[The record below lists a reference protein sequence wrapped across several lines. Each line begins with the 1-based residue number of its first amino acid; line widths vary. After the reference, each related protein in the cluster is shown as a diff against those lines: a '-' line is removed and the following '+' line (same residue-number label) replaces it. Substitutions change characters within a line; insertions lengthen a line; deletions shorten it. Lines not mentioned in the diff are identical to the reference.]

1 MNKRW
6 LGLVFVAL
14 SLVFSAVVYND
25 LPERVATHFG
35 VDGKP
40 DGWSSREMA
49 AFGIPF
55 FGVVMF
61 GLFHGLPRILPKK
74 QNFALFEDTYWA
86 ITTLVLAFMTA
97 MHVVVLGMALGW
109 PVDMPTFVV
118 LGIGSMFVILGN
130 LMPRVKQ
137 NWLLGIRTPWTL
149 ESERVWRET
158 HRLGGR
164 TMVVGGLITMAGVFF
179 PTSVQPWIAMAGLG
193 IGAFIPLVY
202 SYILWRREQ
211 RASIS

>member
-6 LGLVFVAL
+6 LGLIFIVAA
-14 SLVFSAVVYND
+14 LVFSLAVYNQ

-35 VDGKP
+35 VNGEP
-40 DGWSSREMA
+40 DGWSSRGVA
-49 AFGIPF
+49 AFGMPLV
-55 FGVVMF
+55 GLLMF
-61 GLFHGLPRILPKK
+61 TLFHVLPRVLPRRR
-74 QNFALFEDTYWA
+74 NFELFEDTYWA
-86 ITTLVLAFMTA
+86 ITTLVLAFVVA

-118 LGIGSMFVILGN
+118 LGVGSMFVILGN
-130 LMPRVKQ
+130 LMPRVKP

-149 ESERVWRET
+149 ESEQVWRAT

-164 TMVVGGLITMAGVFF
+164 TMVIGGLITMAGVFF
-179 PTSVQPWIAMAGLG
+179 PTEVQPWIAMAGLG
-193 IGAFIPLVY
+193 VGAFIPLVY

-211 RASIS
+211 RA

>member
-6 LGLVFVAL
+6 LGLIFVAA
-14 SLVFSAVVYND
+14 SLIFSLAVYND

-35 VDGKP
+35 VNGQP
-40 DGWSSREMA
+40 DGWSSRGVA
-49 AFGIPF
+49 AFGIPLA
-55 FGVVMF
+55 GLLMF
-61 GLFHGLPRILPKK
+61 GLFHGLPRILPRRE
-74 QNFALFEDTYWA
+74 NFERFEDTYWA
-86 ITTLVLAFMTA
+86 ITTLVLAFVFA

-118 LGIGSMFVILGN
+118 LGVGSMFVILGN

-149 ESERVWRET
+149 ESESVWRET
-158 HRLGGR
+158 HRIGGR
-164 TMVVGGLITMAGVFF
+164 TMVLGGLITMMGVFC
-179 PTSVQPWIAMAGLG
+179 PTGMQPWIAMVGLG
-193 IGAFIPLVY
+193 VGAFIPLVY

-211 RASIS
+211 RTPVR